1 MWALTFKSYRCYL
14 LKHVEAS
21 SFAFHV
27 NCPRF
32 LNINTSRSFFETAS
46 CLKKNLDQSDPI
58 KFRTLLSNRDLEYI
72 SSYWNLKDK
81 KRTGS
86 LDRTSAFSILEKVT
100 DIHFGGKR
108 EHLQLS
114 NRLRF

>member
-1 MWALTFKSYRCYL
+1 M
-14 LKHVEAS
+14 
-21 SFAFHV
+21 

-58 KFRTLLSNRDLEYI
+58 KFRTLLSARDLGYI

-86 LDRTSAFSILEKVT
+86 LDRASALSVLEKVT
-100 DIHFGGKR
+100 DIHFRGKQKQ
-108 EHLQLS
+108 LQLT
-114 NRLRF
+114 FV